1 MVPDAP
7 LAAARLGRRTVS
19 KHSSAQRDGK
29 QAAASRP
36 AARMA
41 NAPRPASAVAKPN
54 QAGWH
59 TFPSG
64 RTAWIDK
71 FGRPDDII
79 TLTRP
84 AAKYLEAEEEE
95 ITYERLMDRT
105 KNQRRKELGDK
116 QLNAIISS
124 TGVDWNRH
132 KCKRRSQAELLLKL
146 GTEDVVRKR
155 TDQEERT
162 KRAIRRIDAGRLARV
177 TTLGREDKDR
187 MLQAPSSPRHRLRRE
202 VSAPTLL
209 ALMGDDALTM
219 QPEAW
224 AAKLK
229 AQRLAPKAAMW
240 CAPPALL
247 THVAPLLPAV
257 PPPPPTRHRSPPR
270 QRRSMKDPG
279 YGAEG
284 PSGTS
289 LLISDQMRKEGI
301 GLRKPASL
309 VRKGSAGSNQ
319 ATVPPPSEAEGGGA
333 RAVASA
339 QELGGEGSRPASREP
354 PPRLERPVTAPAVKR
369 PSSSG
374 AEVGAG
380 EGRAST
386 PQAAP
391 SWLKRLSV
399 DEHGKGFGRAPCRV
413 PSTWIPQLSTSQGH
427 LRFMA

>member
-1 MVPDAP
+1 
-7 LAAARLGRRTVS
+7 
-19 KHSSAQRDGK
+19 
-29 QAAASRP
+29 
-36 AARMA
+36 MA

-84 AAKYLEAEEEE
+84 AAKYLDAEEEE

-247 THVAPLLPAV
+247 THCPSLARGATATTD
-257 PPPPPTRHRSPPR
+257 PPPINTTPPQVHER
-270 QRRSMKDPG
+270 
-279 YGAEG
+279 
-284 PSGTS
+284 
-289 LLISDQMRKEGI
+289 
-301 GLRKPASL
+301 
-309 VRKGSAGSNQ
+309 
-319 ATVPPPSEAEGGGA
+319 
-333 RAVASA
+333 
-339 QELGGEGSRPASREP
+339 
-354 PPRLERPVTAPAVKR
+354 PRLR
-369 PSSSG
+369 G
-374 AEVGAG
+374 
-380 EGRAST
+380 
-386 PQAAP
+386 
-391 SWLKRLSV
+391 
-399 DEHGKGFGRAPCRV
+399 
-413 PSTWIPQLSTSQGH
+413 
-427 LRFMA
+427 